1 MINLETLA
9 TEQRNSHSQHIDSVS
24 TEDMLRIINDEDH
37 KVADAVGA
45 IIPDIAKAV
54 DTIADRLRHGGRLF
68 YMGSGTSG
76 RLGILDAVECPPTF
90 GVSYDTVV
98 GLIAGGEGAF
108 AKAAEGAEDKADAG
122 EADLAALAPEARDIV
137 IGIAATVAT
146 TLLNWYY
153 KHKHL
158 QLARRR
164 TEREDDG
171 DE

>member
-1 MINLETLA
+1 M
-9 TEQRNSHSQHIDSVS
+9 S
-24 TEDMLRIINDEDH
+24 
-37 KVADAVGA
+37 
-45 IIPDIAKAV
+45 
-54 DTIADRLRHGGRLF
+54 
-68 YMGSGTSG
+68 
-76 RLGILDAVECPPTF
+76 
-90 GVSYDTVV
+90 
-98 GLIAGGEGAF
+98 AGGTGVAAF
-108 AKAAEGAEDKADAG
+108 TLNDWA
-122 EADLAALAPEARDIV
+122 IV